1 MKKLLL
7 SALFIGA
14 VYSAQA
20 QTNLTGTAAASRAVL
35 SMSAQEMSRQM
46 YNELEL
52 NEGQYVKL
60 KALNQARFDKFSE
73 IEKMYAT
80 DAQMRDAKIKEV
92 NEQLDQ
98 EFAQILTP
106 KQFTAYLEMDG
117 RAVATSPSTTGTE
130 ASSTNTSGGSTT
142 LTTGTATDAST
153 TTGTTTTGSANT
165 EIKVKDDKV
174 KMESGSDKVKL
185 EDNKMK
191 AESASG
197 EMKVKGNSEKLKTDA
212 VKYKSSPS
220 ETKIITPEGKSKV
233 ENDKVKI
240 KTETTKKKVKN

>member
-1 MKKLLL
+1 MKKLIL

-14 VYSAQA
+14 VYTAQA
-20 QTNLTGTAAASRAVL
+20 QTNLTGTAAASRTVL

-52 NEGQYVKL
+52 NEGQYIKL

-73 IEKMYAT
+73 IEKMYAS
-80 DAQMRDAKIKEV
+80 DAQMREAKIKEV

-106 KQFTAYLEMDG
+106 KQFTSYLEMDG
-117 RAVATSPSTTGTE
+117 RPVAQAATTTEMNATS
-130 ASSTNTSGGSTT
+130 TNVSE
-142 LTTGTATDAST
+142 
-153 TTGTTTTGSANT
+153 GTTTTNSTETGAVNT
-165 EIKVKDDKV
+165 EVKVKDDKV

-185 EDNKMK
+185 EGDKMK

-197 EMKVKGNSEKLKTDA
+197 EMKVKGNTEKLKTES

-233 ENDKVKI
+233 ESDKMKI